1 MTMHPLDTAIELKA
15 AGTGRFTG
23 ATSPAYANM
32 VGPFGGITSSLLLNA
47 VLQHPHSAGVPIA
60 LTVNFAAPIEDGAIE
75 LAARAA
81 RVNRSTQHWIVEA
94 SQDGQVVA
102 LATAVLAERRA
113 TWSAPQAP
121 APQNLP
127 APHEL
132 KRLSTAGLPAWTRCY
147 DMRVIG
153 GGLAAGLDGQ
163 EQAGSASCLW
173 VRDDPPRPVDFLSLA
188 AVCDSFF
195 PRIFIRR
202 RRLMPVGTVSLTTYF
217 HADEALLV
225 AQADNY
231 MLGVAD
237 ALAFRNG
244 FFDQSAQIWS
254 SNGELMAS
262 AHQIVYFRD

>member
-1 MTMHPLDTAIELKA
+1 MHPLDTAIELKA
-15 AGTGRFTG
+15 AGADRFTG
-23 ATSPAYANM
+23 ATSPAYGNM

-60 LTVNFAAPIEDGAIE
+60 LTVNFAAPIEDGAID
-75 LAARAA
+75 LTVRAA
-81 RVNRSTQHWIVEA
+81 RINRSTQHWIAEA
-94 SQDGQVVA
+94 SQDGLVVA

-113 TWSAPQAP
+113 TWSALQAQ

-132 KRLSTAGLPAWTRCY
+132 KRMSTAGMPAWTRCY
-147 DMRVIG
+147 DMRVISG
-153 GGLAAGLDGQ
+153 GIEGRPDGQ
-163 EQAGSASCLW
+163 EQAEAVSCLW
-173 VRDDPPRPVDFLSLA
+173 VRDDPPRLVDFLSLA

-202 RRLMPVGTVSLTTYF
+202 RRLAPIGTVSLTTYF
-217 HADEALLV
+217 HADDALLT

-254 SNGELMAS
+254 SNGDLMAS